1 MAKIFY
7 FITIVSI
14 IGWVWMLLLIASV
27 VKEKESHLSLVQ
39 RIYQELKIVKKELED
54 IKNNS

>member
-1 MAKIFY
+1 
-7 FITIVSI
+7 
-14 IGWVWMLLLIASV
+14 MLLLIASV